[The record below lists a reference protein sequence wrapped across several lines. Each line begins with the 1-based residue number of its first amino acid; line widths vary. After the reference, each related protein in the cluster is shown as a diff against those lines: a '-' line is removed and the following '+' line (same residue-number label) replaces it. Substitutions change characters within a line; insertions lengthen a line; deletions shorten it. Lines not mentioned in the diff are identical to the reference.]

1 MDKNA
6 SKCLKIGIY
15 IVLTYINVIKNKLID
30 FGKFCHFC
38 EHFLAAKSEKVTF
51 LSVNV
56 IISERHFCAM

>member
-6 SKCLKIGIY
+6 LKCLKIGIY

-51 LSVNV
+51 LSV
-56 IISERHFCAM
+56 M